1 MYSEY
6 KTQMEYI
13 SHLLKQLYIYKLFER
28 ANRVYEYIYCNVVH
42 LHPSDEIIMYIM
54 RRDATFEDGPTRVA
68 FIAFRNLIERMC
80 VLMYIHP

>member
-1 MYSEY
+1 
-6 KTQMEYI
+6 MEYI

-54 RRDATFEDGPTRVA
+54 RRDTTCEDGAMRAA
-68 FIAFRNLIERMC
+68 FIAFRSSSERLC
-80 VLMYIHP
+80 VHIYIHP